1 MANNILTYLC
11 SGLPLNPLPENK
23 GRNPNIAHASI
34 RVPNLNESERKVS
47 RIHKFFSKLS
57 DQILLLMDNSDKKLD

>member
-1 MANNILTYLC
+1 MANNTLTYLC
-11 SGLPLNPLPENK
+11 SGLPLNPLQENK

-47 RIHKFFSKLS
+47 QLYEI
-57 DQILLLMDNSDKKLD
+57 